1 MKTVPRELVVR
12 PPVNPMRQEWMMS
25 APVRLVSL
33 GVVAVVVLSSW
44 AVNAARP
51 VPGPQLVRTVPM
63 SISGGAGPQ
72 LPWPAGAQAA
82 IEVAGSD
89 PLAATANPRP
99 LPISSV
105 AKIMTAVLVLQE
117 RPLQPGQ
124 QGPQIT
130 IDAAAVQDYDAAQ
143 ADGEST
149 LPVEMGEHLTEYQ
162 ALQALLLQPA
172 NNIATLLAR
181 WVSGSVAAFVQQMN
195 ATSQALRMGHTTF
208 ADAGGVS
215 NQTVSTPADL
225 TVLGRSAMSNPVL
238 AAIVAQPDAALPVA
252 GTVPNLDS
260 ALGTAGIV
268 GLKAGSV
275 PAPVGA
281 TFLFA
286 GEEPVPG
293 VGTVLIVGAVQAL
306 PTLADA
312 YAAARSL
319 LIAAASGIS
328 LQTAVH
334 RGQTVGRIQ
343 TASGA
348 LSPVVASRDLA
359 VPNTFGS
366 PITLRLQASAP
377 RLPAA
382 AGTVVGNLQAA
393 SGRASFSVPVATSQN
408 LDSPSPIWR
417 LLRSG

>member
-1 MKTVPRELVVR
+1 VKTVPRELVVR

-82 IEVAGSD
+82 IGVADSD
-89 PLAATANPRP
+89 ASAATANPRP

-105 AKIMTAVLVLQE
+105 AKVMTAVLVLKD

-130 IDAAAVQDYDAAQ
+130 VDAAAVQDYDTAQ

-149 LPVEMGEHLTEYQ
+149 LPVETGEHLTEYQ
-162 ALQALLLQPA
+162 ALQALLLQSA

-195 ATSQALRMGHTTF
+195 AMSQALRMGHTTF

-238 AAIVAQPDAALPVA
+238 AAIVAQPNAALPVT

-260 ALGTAGIV
+260 ALGTAGVV

-312 YAAARSL
+312 YAAARGL
-319 LIAAASGIS
+319 LTAAASEIR

-348 LSPVVASRDLA
+348 LSPVVATGDLA
-359 VPNTFGS
+359 VPTYFGS
-366 PITLRLQASAP
+366 PITLRLRASAP

-382 AGTVVGNLQAA
+382 VGTVVGNLQAA

-408 LDSPSPIWR
+408 LDSPSSLWR